1 MNRNLIIAIDGPAGA
16 GKSTVA
22 KEVARRLG
30 YLFINTGA
38 MYRAVA
44 WQALRLGIA
53 LDDAE
58 RLGQLAQTARIELT
72 GTVDAMAVL
81 LDGRDITAEI
91 VTPTVSEAASQV
103 SAIPAVRRAL
113 VAQQQALGRAGGVVM
128 EGRDIGTQV
137 FPHAEVKIYLDAT
150 AEARAQRR
158 HTDDLAKGFN
168 SGPLAVTQ
176 AEIEARDQRDKTRA
190 DSPLMQAADAIYL
203 DSSGLTITEVV
214 ERILGIVATV

>member
-1 MNRNLIIAIDGPAGA
+1 MPRFTEAGFERA
-16 GKSTVA
+16 ATGKLADIV
-22 KEVARRLG
+22 VVD
-30 YLFINTGA
+30 TGSA
-38 MYRAVA
+38 SLEHAPIY
-44 WQALRLGIA
+44 
-53 LDDAE
+53 
-58 RLGQLAQTARIELT
+58 
-72 GTVDAMAVL
+72 
-81 LDGRDITAEI
+81 DIYAH
-91 VTPTVSEAASQV
+91 
-103 SAIPAVRRAL
+103 L
-113 VAQQQALGRAGGVVM
+113 V
-128 EGRDIGTQV
+128 
-137 FPHAEVKIYLDAT
+137 YAT